1 MMVMIMVTMMTTMTM
16 REMFNQETNTITD
29 THVGNYEKIVST
41 SVTEQIC
48 LPFLQFS
55 VFYGLKLSFHSSW
68 LL

>member
-1 MMVMIMVTMMTTMTM
+1 MMVMIMVTMMTTMTTMTM

-55 VFYGLKLSFHSSW
+55 VFYGLKLSFHSS
-68 LL
+68 